1 MGKLT
6 ETACRRT
13 VYEDKTRQMYD
24 GGGLYLEIRSTGKLW
39 RWKYRFHGA
48 DRLMALGSFP
58 IITLQMARDKHIDGR
73 RLLDRGVDPMAER
86 KAAKVTGATFREVAE
101 LWYETQMADKSAR
114 YRDYVKRRLKDDVY
128 PFIGDKAIRAV
139 KAVDVVAACKRIEQR
154 KAYEIA
160 RRVKENCS
168 QILRWAVGHGYIEFN
183 PVADIKS
190 SDVLRP
196 SVKGHHAR
204 VEEPELPSVVAA
216 LYRHPGI
223 ITRMASKLTMYTALR
238 TANVIGLEWA
248 WVNLDA
254 AEIRFPGAEMK
265 MRSDF
270 ICVLSAQAVDALRA
284 MKQISSGYRWVFPGA
299 KRGKSLSSGAMLK
312 ALRDAGFGGLH
323 TMHAFR
329 AVFTTWAR
337 ENSYAKD
344 VVETSLHHHKRGVSA
359 HYDFAAYL
367 PERRVLAQAWSD
379 NLDSLAAK
387 GNKPPERALDD
398 R

>member
-1 MGKLT
+1 MSKLT
-6 ETACRRT
+6 ETMCKRA
-13 VYEDKTRQMYD
+13 VFEGKTRQMYD

-58 IITLQMARDKHIDGR
+58 TITLQMARDKHIDGR
-73 RLLDRGVDPMAER
+73 RSLDRDVDPMAER
-86 KAAKVTGATFREVAE
+86 KAEKVTGATFREVAE
-101 LWYETQMADKSAR
+101 LWYTAQMANKSER
-114 YRDYVKRRLKDDVY
+114 YRDYIKRRLKVDVY
-128 PFIGDKAIRAV
+128 PFIGDKAIRTV
-139 KAVDVVAACKRIEQR
+139 KAVDVVAVCKRIEDDR

-168 QILRWAVGHGYIEFN
+168 LVFRWAVGHGYIESN
-183 PVADIKS
+183 PIADVKS

-204 VEEPELPSVVAA
+204 VEDAELPSVIAA

-223 ITRMASKLTMYTALR
+223 TTRMASKVTMYTALR

-254 AEIRFPGAEMK
+254 AEIRFPAAVMK

-270 ICVLSAQAVDALRA
+270 ICVLSAQAVDVLRA
-284 MKQISSGYRWVFPGA
+284 MKQISNGNRWVFPGA
-299 KRGKSLSSGAMLK
+299 KRGDALSNGAMLK
-312 ALRDAGFGGLH
+312 ALRDAGFGGRH
-323 TMHAFR
+323 TMHSFR

-367 PERRVLAQAWSD
+367 PERRLLAQAWSD
-379 NLDSLAAK
+379 HLDSLAVK
-387 GNKPPERALDD
+387 GNQPQEQTAD
-398 R
+398 